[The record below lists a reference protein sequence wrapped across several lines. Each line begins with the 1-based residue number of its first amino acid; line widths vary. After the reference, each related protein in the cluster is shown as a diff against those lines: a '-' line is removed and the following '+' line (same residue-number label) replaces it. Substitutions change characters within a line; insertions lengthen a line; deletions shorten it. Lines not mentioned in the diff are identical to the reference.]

1 MQTGVTQSVLEAYK
15 SVITFTECLMLRR
28 HFLSLVGIGALAAAC
43 SQSEAETITP
53 LKLSDAEWKKRLP
66 ADAYSVLRH
75 EATERP
81 GSSPLLNEHRKGVFA
96 CLGCDLPL
104 FNSDTKF
111 ESGTGWPSF
120 FRAIPGHLQTK
131 NDFAIGIPRTEYHC
145 ARCGGHQGHLFDDGP
160 RPTGK
165 RYCNNGVAL
174 KFIPA

>member
-1 MQTGVTQSVLEAYK
+1 
-15 SVITFTECLMLRR
+15 MLRR
-28 HFLSLVGIGALAAAC
+28 HFLSLTGIGMLSSLGAVAC
-43 SQSEAETITP
+43 SQSQAETIAP
-53 LKLSDAEWKKRLP
+53 LKLSDAEWKKRLSP
-66 ADAYSVLRH
+66 DAYNVLRH

-81 GSSPLLNEHRKGVFA
+81 GTSPLLNEHRKGVFA
-96 CLGCDLPL
+96 CIGCDLPL
-104 FNSDTKF
+104 FNSDTKYD
-111 ESGTGWPSF
+111 SGTGWPSF

-131 NDFAIGIPRTEYHC
+131 TDLAIGIPRTEYHC